1 MNGTGKW
8 FLARPAFKGS
18 GPVLSGSNA
27 RRYLPPPLP
36 PATGST
42 SMSAS

>member
-1 MNGTGKW
+1 MCRGGKW
-8 FLARPAFKGS
+8 FLARPALQDS
-18 GPVLSGSNA
+18 GPALFRPNG
-27 RRYLPPPLP
+27 RPYLPPLP